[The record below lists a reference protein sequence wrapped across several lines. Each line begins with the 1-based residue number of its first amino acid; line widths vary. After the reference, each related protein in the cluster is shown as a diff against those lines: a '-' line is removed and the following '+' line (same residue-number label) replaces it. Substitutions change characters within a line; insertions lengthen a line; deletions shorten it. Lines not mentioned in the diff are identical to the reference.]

1 MAERD
6 IASIVWH
13 KKGDQVDLHYVE
25 GEPDRLVGAE
35 SVVAELA
42 DGVGLTLVPSP
53 PGTIRWVRIP
63 RRGPSARPP
72 TELHYK
78 TQAG

>member
-13 KKGDQVDLHYVE
+13 QEGDQVDLHYLE

-35 SVVAELA
+35 TVVAELA
-42 DGVGLTLVPSP
+42 ASVGLTLVPSP
-53 PGTIRWVRIP
+53 PGTIRWVRDP
-63 RRGPSARPP
+63 EPETERPP
-72 TELHYK
+72 D
-78 TQAG
+78 